1 MTWLIL
7 GILTAFFEA
16 VKDVFGKQNLKKS
29 DEYVVAWSLPIFFSH
44 LFASLGIIYR
54 NSAH

>member
-16 VKDVFGKQNLKKS
+16 VKDVLANKTSKKVTNMS
-29 DEYVVAWSLPIFFSH
+29 
-44 LFASLGIIYR
+44 SLGL
-54 NSAH
+54 SHFFQSSF